1 MRKRLDL
8 LIKHLLSQF
17 HSVYTMI
24 LICGDLCPAY
34 RHTKGEFQPDSSN
47 KRQLC
52 IRNINCAQE
61 FFDRKIHSAHLLC
74 AGLLFN
80 VACLPVI
87 LQTGVIKRSSPLMFT
102 LLCSQLYT
110 SQLHGQ
116 WCNFDIF
123 KGVDEIKLQT
133 RMIANTTYKT
143 DISLS

>member
-61 FFDRKIHSAHLLC
+61 FFDRKIHSLCRFAVQRCMLARNSANRCDQTVESANVYFALLSTLYF
-74 AGLLFN
+74 A
-80 VACLPVI
+80 VTWPV
-87 LQTGVIKRSSPLMFT
+87 M
-102 LLCSQLYT
+102 
-110 SQLHGQ
+110 
-116 WCNFDIF
+116 
-123 KGVDEIKLQT
+123 
-133 RMIANTTYKT
+133 
-143 DISLS
+143 